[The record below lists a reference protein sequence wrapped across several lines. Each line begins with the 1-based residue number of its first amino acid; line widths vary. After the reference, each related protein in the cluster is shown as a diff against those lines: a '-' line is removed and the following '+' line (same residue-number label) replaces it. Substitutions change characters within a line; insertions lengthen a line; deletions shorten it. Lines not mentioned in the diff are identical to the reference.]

1 MKIIN
6 DFQSYYIKFSIIRN
20 YFNLKLNIIL
30 DKKKIMMDIN
40 KETIS
45 RLKFIGKIQIGDKV
59 NLRYMYIQPDGL
71 LTQISRSLL
80 QDNRTKTLS
89 FLQDTIN
96 KTFEILKCYEKTRK
110 NADKIMCLN
119 LINDLKNSKNGLN
132 NLKETYALD
141 IKFVCDLDTLLQT
154 IDAKLTELDKNP
166 FSPLLQY
173 TNPPSLSSSPFN
185 IPPPFPSYLK
195 NSEDNEDDEDDEDND
210 IEK

>member
-1 MKIIN
+1 MMKIIN

-96 KTFEILKCYEKTRK
+96 KTFEIY
-110 NADKIMCLN
+110 
-119 LINDLKNSKNGLN
+119 
-132 NLKETYALD
+132 
-141 IKFVCDLDTLLQT
+141 
-154 IDAKLTELDKNP
+154 KL
-166 FSPLLQY
+166 
-173 TNPPSLSSSPFN
+173 SLSGGNTSSF
-185 IPPPFPSYLK
+185 IGSK
-195 NSEDNEDDEDDEDND
+195 
-210 IEK
+210 KA

>member
-1 MKIIN
+1 ME
-6 DFQSYYIKFSIIRN
+6 S
-20 YFNLKLNIIL
+20 
-30 DKKKIMMDIN
+30 DKEI
-40 KETIS
+40 IS

-71 LTQISRSLL
+71 LTQISRSFL

-96 KTFEILKCYEKTRK
+96 KTFEILKCYDKTRK
-110 NADKIMCLN
+110 NADKIMCSN

-173 TNPPSLSSSPFN
+173 TNSPTLSSCD
-185 IPPPFPSYLK
+185 ILPPPFSVFLK
-195 NSEDNEDDEDDEDND
+195 NNEDKKDQQYLNKEEDKEEYKQEDTEED
-210 IEK
+210 KEEDYSE